1 MNILKLELKRSILA
15 SVITLSVVLFS
26 WANISVAQGNSGGSG
41 SGNGNGSGGYGY
53 GILIPNSE
61 LDAYIAQQ
69 NSLRGWRAS
78 TNCEDCGGGPGSP
91 SDSGDGPGGGSGGAG
106 NGPSSCMGL
115 PSRRGNPAPRVATSA
130 ELKAFFE
137 EERRLNEE
145 DRLANEGYLRACNAA
160 RR

>member
-15 SVITLSVVLFS
+15 SVIMLSVVLFS
-26 WANISVAQGNSGGSG
+26 WTNIVAAQGNCEDCGGGSG
-41 SGNGNGSGGYGY
+41 D

-61 LDAYIAQQ
+61 LDAYFAGQ
-69 NSLRGWRAS
+69 NNLWMERAFNS
-78 TNCEDCGGGPGSP
+78 CEDCGDGPG
-91 SDSGDGPGGGSGGAG
+91 GGPGGGSGGSGPGGAGPGGAG
-106 NGPSSCMGL
+106 NSSGSCDGL

-130 ELKAFFE
+130 ELKAFLE

-145 DRLANEGYLRACNAA
+145 DRLANEEYLRACNAA

>member
-26 WANISVAQGNSGGSG
+26 WTNVSVAQGNCEDCGGGSG
-41 SGNGNGSGGYGY
+41 T

-61 LDAYIAQQ
+61 LDAYFPGQ
-69 NSLRGWRAS
+69 NRLWIERAFNS
-78 TNCEDCGGGPGSP
+78 CDDCGGGPGSP
-91 SDSGDGPGGGSGGAG
+91 SDSGDGPGGGSGGSGGAG

-115 PSRRGNPAPRVATSA
+115 PSRRGNSAPRVATSE
-130 ELKAFFE
+130 ELQAFVE

-145 DRLANEGYLRACNAA
+145 NRLANEEYLRACNAA